1 MPQPNVTIVVN
12 GRSHEVARD
21 DISFEEVISLAFDP
35 LPSGDN
41 IVFTVTYRRG
51 HGNKPAGTLVAGESV
66 RVKDGMI
73 FDVTVT
79 DKS

>member
-1 MPQPNVTIVVN
+1 L
-12 GRSHEVARD
+12 G
-21 DISFEEVISLAFDP
+21 FDP

-51 HGNKPAGTLVAGESV
+51 HGNKTAGTLVAGESV